1 MELQYVFVKLGMFAV
16 WYLRRMLV
24 TILSV
29 RLSLLYKVF
38 CSRQSVSVHLLFIF
52 KTPFVGS

>member
-1 MELQYVFVKLGMFAV
+1 MFGV

-29 RLSLLYKVF
+29 RLSLLCKVY
-38 CSRQSVSVHLLFIF
+38 SKQSVSVGLF
-52 KTPFVGS
+52 VYL

>member
-1 MELQYVFVKLGMFAV
+1 VWSFVELQYVFVRFGMFGV

-29 RLSLLYKVF
+29 RLFLLYKV
-38 CSRQSVSVHLLFIF
+38 L
-52 KTPFVGS
+52 

>member
-1 MELQYVFVKLGMFAV
+1 MELQYVFVRFGMLGV

-29 RLSLLYKVF
+29 RLSLLYNV
-38 CSRQSVSVHLLFIF
+38 L
-52 KTPFVGS
+52 

>member
-1 MELQYVFVKLGMFAV
+1 MELQYVFARLGMFAV

>member
-1 MELQYVFVKLGMFAV
+1 MELQYVFVRLGMFAV

-29 RLSLLYKVF
+29 CLSLLYKA
-38 CSRQSVSVHLLFIF
+38 L
-52 KTPFVGS
+52 

>member
-1 MELQYVFVKLGMFAV
+1 MFAV